1 MSGLLKRI
9 MGKCDF
15 EYVRNI
21 QMASKRMKRGSISL
35 IIRETQVKTTR
46 DHLLPV
52 RMATI
57 IKPTNNK
64 CWRGCGEKGIFLHRC
79 LECKLIQPLWRIV
92 WSFLKKLKIAPPYY
106 PAIPLLGKYPEK
118 TIIQKDTCTPIF
130 SAVLFTI
137 ART

>member
-1 MSGLLKRI
+1 MRGLLKRI

-21 QMASKRMKRGSISL
+21 QMASKHMKRGSISL

-57 IKPTNNK
+57 KKPTNNK
-64 CWRGCGEKGIFLHRC
+64 CWRGCEEKGNLQYSWW
-79 LECKLIQPLWRIV
+79 ECKFIEPL
-92 WSFLKKLKIAPPYY
+92 
-106 PAIPLLGKYPEK
+106 
-118 TIIQKDTCTPIF
+118 
-130 SAVLFTI
+130 
-137 ART
+137 